1 MRSTFTQ
8 FATLCF
14 AAGLASYGQ
23 NLFGTLTGTVLDQ
36 SGSAVPKASVVV
48 TNTGTSQRW
57 ELAANEIG
65 SFTLASIPPGS
76 YAVKVSATGFRS
88 FNQDRV
94 VVQANATVR
103 VEFHLEVGAVSES
116 VEVNAAAV
124 ALQTDTMDVRNEIR
138 ATDLQNTPV
147 PVSRN
152 YQNLLVTVPG
162 MAPPTNAHSISA
174 NPSRALVLNS
184 NGSNAQSTAV
194 RVDGATTWNAWLP
207 HLSGYVPTLEAI
219 DQVSVQAN
227 SYEADTGFAGGAS
240 VNVQIKS
247 GTNQFHGS
255 GFWYHS
261 NQHLKARPYFLPAS
275 QGQPKRIMNQY
286 GGSLGGPVIKDRVFF
301 FAAYEGTPDRSSA
314 FQLVAVPTAAMK
326 AGDYSASPM
335 SVYDPLTGEASGANR
350 TQFPDNRVPASRI
363 SPITAK
369 IMALTPNPNIGPAG
383 AIVQNFF
390 NSGSFLYD
398 RHTLDTKMNARVTD
412 KLNVAGRVSYLDWRF
427 DNPALFGQLGGTG
440 LDGRGSYDGLGL
452 GATLSMTYS
461 AVYTLSP
468 TIVIDGYAGYT
479 LLDNGVEN
487 IRLDENLGRD
497 FLGIP
502 GTNGSNRNEGGWPG
516 FNVAGFAAYGRAQ
529 NNSPWNLN
537 LPQAQY
543 VAGASVLKRKHN
555 IRFGWDSLYVGQ
567 NGNEPFGSPGFFTF
581 AQGVT
586 GTQFPNPANPAQL
599 TATPTNPYNSYAS
612 FALGLPS
619 NLQRTVRRETG
630 VTRTWA
636 QSLYIRDKW
645 QPTQKLT
652 VSIGLR
658 WDYFGTPT
666 RGDGRGLET
675 FDLNTGVLTLCGLGS
690 VTVDSCGFHASKKN
704 FSPRLGIAY
713 RTSQNMVIRAGY
725 GIAWDPVN
733 IGRNPLQTYP
743 ILSSASFPSAN
754 AFQFVSPIAQGI
766 PNVAP
771 PSVGDGRIQVP
782 SNVALELIDP
792 KFRRSYI
799 QSWNFMI
806 ERETK
811 GWLGQIGY
819 VGNRSLRLQNRW
831 NANYGFIGGGTASQ
845 VLRQRFGYLAGAN
858 IFSDAG
864 GFRGYYD
871 SLQTS
876 VQRRMDSGHSVRLS
890 YTWSK
895 AQGPWS
901 GNDFGVDGYNIS
913 NPEYW
918 PIAAKGVKSYD
929 RTHNFNA
936 AFTWQ
941 LPFGAGQKFANSGA
955 PAAVLGGWQVNGLYT
970 AYTGGPF
977 TVTSPGA
984 SLNAPGNSQIADQIK
999 PSVDVYNN
1007 PNRWFDT
1014 SAYAQVTAARFG
1026 NSGWNQLRGPG
1037 MNNVDLSIYRAF
1049 KLTERLNAQFRAE
1062 MFNISNTP
1070 HFSNPNGDVSNAAN
1084 FGRITGIANTGR
1096 EGIDERMV
1104 RFGLRLSF

>member
-1 MRSTFTQ
+1 MKHA
-8 FATLCF
+8 FALLLL
-14 AAGLASYGQ
+14 AGLTPMASSAQ

-36 SGSAVPKASVVV
+36 SGSAVPKAAVTI

-57 ELAANEIG
+57 ELAANESG
-65 SFTLASIPPGS
+65 GFTLASIPPGS
-76 YAVKVSATGFRS
+76 YSAKVSATGFRS
-88 FNQDRV
+88 FNQDGITV
-94 VVQANATVR
+94 PANSTVR
-103 VEFHLEVGAVSES
+103 VEFRVEVGAVSES
-116 VEVNAAAV
+116 VEVNTSAV
-124 ALQTDTMDVRNEIR
+124 TLQTDTMDVRSEIR

-219 DQVSVQAN
+219 DQVSVQTN

-261 NQHLKARPYFLPAS
+261 NQHLKARPYFLPRS
-275 QGQPKRIMNQY
+275 QGMPKRILNQY
-286 GGSLGGPVIKDRVFF
+286 GGSLGGPVIKDRLFF
-301 FAAYEGTPDRSSA
+301 FAAYEATPDRSSA
-314 FQLVAVPTAAMK
+314 FQLVAVPTPAMK
-326 AGDYSASPM
+326 SGDYSASP
-335 SVYDPLTGEASGANR
+335 SAVYDPLTGEPSGANR
-350 TQFPDNRVPASRI
+350 IQFPGNRLPASRI
-363 SPITAK
+363 SPIIGK
-369 IMALTPNPNIGPAG
+369 IIGLTPNPNIGAPG
-383 AIVQNFF
+383 AIVQNYFT
-390 NSGSFLYD
+390 SGSFIYD
-398 RHTLDTKMNARVTD
+398 RHTLDTKVNARVTD
-412 KLNVAGRVSYLDWRF
+412 KLNVAGRVSYLRWHF
-427 DNPALFGQLGGTG
+427 DNPPIFGQLGGNG
-440 LDGRGSYDGLGL
+440 LDGRGSYDGLGI
-452 GATLSMTYS
+452 GTTLSMTYS
-461 AVYTLSP
+461 AVYTLTP
-468 TIVIDGYAGYT
+468 TIVLDGYAGYT

-502 GTNGSNRNEGGWPG
+502 GTNGSSRVEGGWPG
-516 FNVAGFAAYGRAQ
+516 FNVAGFTPYGRAQ
-529 NNSPWNLN
+529 SNSPWNLN

-543 VAGASVLKRKHN
+543 VAGASVLRGKHN

-581 AQGVT
+581 GQGTT
-586 GTQFPNPANPAQL
+586 GSQFANPANPAQL
-599 TATPTNPYNSYAS
+599 TATVTNPYNAYAG

-619 NLQRTVRRETG
+619 DLQRTVRRETG
-630 VTRTWA
+630 TTRTWA
-636 QSLYIRDKW
+636 QSLYVRDKW

-652 VSIGLR
+652 VSAGLR
-658 WDYFGTPT
+658 WDYFGVPT
-666 RGDGRGLET
+666 RAEGRGLEV
-675 FDLNTGVLTLCGLGS
+675 FDLNTGILKLCGIGS
-690 VTVDSCGFHASKKN
+690 VSVSSCGFRSSKRN

-713 RTSQNMVIRAGY
+713 RTSQSMVIRAGY

-743 ILSSASFPSAN
+743 IVSSASFPAAN
-754 AFQFVSPIAQGI
+754 GFQFVSPIAQGI
-766 PNVAP
+766 PAVAP
-771 PSVGDGRIQVP
+771 PAVGDGQIRVP
-782 SNVALELIDP
+782 SNVALELADP
-792 KFRRSYI
+792 NFRRSYI
-799 QSWNFMI
+799 QSWNFMV
-806 ERETK
+806 ERESK
-811 GWLGQIGY
+811 GWIGQAGY

-831 NANYGFIGGGTASQ
+831 NANYGYIGGGTASQ

-864 GFRGYYD
+864 GFRGYFD
-871 SLQTS
+871 SLQAS
-876 VQRRMDSGHSVRLS
+876 LQRRMNSGHSLRLS

-901 GNDFGVDGYNIS
+901 GNDFGVDGYQIS
-913 NPEYW
+913 TPEYW
-918 PIAAKGVKSYD
+918 GIAAKGVKSYD

-941 LPFGAGQKFANSGA
+941 LPFGAGRKFATSGA
-955 PAAVLGGWQVNGLYT
+955 AAALLGGWQVNGLYT

-977 TVTSPGA
+977 TVSSPGA
-984 SLNAPGNSQIADQIK
+984 SLNAPGNSQFADQIK
-999 PSVDVYNN
+999 PSVAVFNN
-1007 PNRWFDT
+1007 PDRWFDT

-1049 KLTERLNAQFRAE
+1049 QITERVGAQFRAE